1 MTLEE
6 IEKKIQNIPLK
17 IVDEATNN
25 IDRLIGI
32 KKILLESTVLDIDN
46 YTPPSKNRS
55 LGICAKYN
63 QARASLI
70 TYLLNY
76 QEEVDWPKFIKK
88 VPARIH
94 SKQAIKIFRKVPQTV
109 LKDFESIVEQFIS
122 PMLVRTDGNYFTPIN
137 TDLGY
142 FSAIEILVLYSQEF
156 FLTILHYCKFSRSLE
171 TYLLKY
177 SFIKVTHE
185 TLLENLNKYIND
197 IDLED
202 MDKIRFIQTY
212 ILSKENLPFLENNTI
227 ELPQFKTLKTILNEK
242 FKDIIKNSKI

>member
-25 IDRLIGI
+25 IDRLIEI

-46 YTPPSKNRS
+46 YTPPSRNRS
-55 LGICAKYN
+55 LELCAKYN
-63 QARASLI
+63 QARAGLI

-88 VPARIH
+88 VPAKIH
-94 SKQAIKIFRKVPQTV
+94 SKQAIKIFRKVPQTI
-109 LKDFESIVEQFIS
+109 LRDFESIVENFIS
-122 PMLVRTDGNYFTPIN
+122 PMLVRTNENFFTPIN

-156 FLTILHYCKFSRSLE
+156 FLTILYYCKFSRSLE
-171 TYLLKY
+171 TYLPKY
-177 SFIKVTHE
+177 SFIKVTNE
-185 TLLENLNKYIND
+185 TLLGNLNEYIND

-202 MDKIRFIQTY
+202 MNKIRFIQTY
-212 ILSKENLPFLENNTI
+212 LLSKENLTLLKNNN
-227 ELPQFKTLKTILNEK
+227 LSRFNMLKTTLNEK